1 MDQKPVESGTLR
13 TENAH
18 GSHESES
25 NCSAVTAQSRTSG
38 LPNWLNVDFAHRRVR
53 GQIASSQALTM
64 KPDVAQSAEGSSEST
79 SIGKHEHV
87 AKLVGKQHLAGQSA
101 KVYDLT
107 VLDEHCF
114 YANGILV
121 SNCGDSVQYFALRFN
136 SPLDGN
142 MGHGKRRNVVHST
155 YRYV

>member
-1 MDQKPVESGTLR
+1 M
-13 TENAH
+13 
-18 GSHESES
+18 
-25 NCSAVTAQSRTSG
+25 
-38 LPNWLNVDFAHRRVR
+38 
-53 GQIASSQALTM
+53 
-64 KPDVAQSAEGSSEST
+64 
-79 SIGKHEHV
+79 
-87 AKLVGKQHLAGQSA
+87 AKLVGKQHLVGQSA

-136 SPLDGN
+136 SPLDGTS
-142 MGHGKRRNVVHST
+142 GHGKLRKVVPST